1 MAGVWGRPKR
11 EEVPHAVVTSGEEC
25 TICYA
30 APQNVCFKPCNHGA
44 CHGCV
49 GNLRRANIFKA
60 DAGVKCPYCRGY
72 VESYQGV
79 TEDSELSSDLTAAN
93 KAAEAAAATRHGPQM
108 PSIQS
113 VSAPQGVSNRAT
125 TERWHCSCG
134 KMNTDFRERCSQ
146 CNKPNPIAPATKET
160 EKKNIMKCSPDEIL
174 ALALQKLHPSLDVAF
189 QEAGMP
195 VEPSSAS
202 SGNNL
207 TVTGNEASLQVA
219 IASKNG
225 LDKLK
230 RVVKSL
236 TKNGHVHTLLF
247 HWFGNYTLQD
257 LVVASSK
264 LRRSAEH
271 MLLKPGQSEAQ
282 VAVLQDLIAGRN
294 DLLGALVKEVSNDAV
309 GAALHKQGTYAL
321 QKVLESPCRDSEFV
335 QLGKSLMEQALELV
349 GGEPGIYVM
358 AKLVDQ
364 LVKAANNAEEDKEES
379 APAAQFLL
387 DMVCNLYHS
396 KQAKYTDSQR
406 YEKLRYDMLIA
417 AIDGALPMHNSAM
430 LALMLARSAHEI
442 QKKSPGRFL
451 VKQLLK
457 LQPRRSGSVQIMQN
471 VVCHV
476 GESFEQNLVELMLK
490 SDDRP
495 PHVVTVL
502 MQELSA
508 NNENDWAEHLV
519 GEMVEGAASFK
530 HSQDAMHILKES
542 LALSCFGE
550 EFVREQLKAL
560 DSELSRSSK
569 AGFDQAVWKERTKN
583 LEAKEAVAAA
593 ESAAAAAVAN
603 GAADSGHDSDHE
615 SAKAGS
621 SSSQDVPAASMPAAS
636 IPSMPAAN
644 MPAASMLSLQQ
655 QAAAQPPAAF
665 GSVDFIPG
673 LGPADF
679 IDSAADAGESSQVSS
694 QSSPNGGSSMKK
706 ASKTPPPGFAGTPS
720 FSSSTADGA
729 AGDAAGLVAPSPDR
743 GRQASSSLQYNPL
756 SGSPSH
762 APSQPRYTPSQS
774 PERPSTS
781 SDPLAFIIKQGQ
793 GYQHS
798 SASAAPSVGSAG
810 RTRPAYQ
817 PPSDST
823 LPQWMPPQQQAKG
836 QKPGQSPQMSP
847 KGQGSSQQAPQYA
860 PRPYV
865 PYNPHLTSDGS
876 DSRAA
881 KSGNAPS
888 RSPGGPAMAL
898 NLGKLML
905 ALLWVGLSLSAV
917 QAQPSAQN
925 INPNVSLTLNSTT
938 LLYSGQTV
946 TVSWSGVPN
955 PTAADA
961 VALVIPTSY
970 APDAN
975 LHNTVPLK
983 YRWALQTNPNYLTTG
998 SGSTTFRILNQ
1009 RADPHFLFFSNIT
1022 HSGNF
1027 SDVDVIARSPNI
1039 TIVNY
1044 NEPTQGHLAYTGN
1057 QGEISVQWLTR
1068 DAGNP
1073 TVHYGTSSGSLTSTV
1088 TGNTTTYTRQDM
1100 CGAAANSYGWI
1111 DPGTMNNVILTNLT
1125 PSTTYYYTY
1134 GDPNFGNFSSQA
1146 HFLTPPAVGPNTS
1159 VYVLDTADMGH
1170 AEPDGSNEWEDDL
1183 NQRLYNAPGSI
1194 AEILSS
1200 ITNQYNGNGL
1210 QQGAGL
1216 VITGMLE
1223 AELKNNPVLLWMNG
1237 DVNYARGF
1245 ETQWDVGFDQYETIS
1260 RQVPTMVAEGNHET
1274 DWPGRRPVGA
1284 SDRFANTATDS
1295 GGECGIPFYKRYQ
1308 MPSQYLKL
1316 WYSFDVGPI
1325 HNLVFST
1332 ELDYSRGSEQ
1342 FNFILTD
1349 LMNVN
1354 RNVTPWVIVHGHRPA
1369 YATVVDTAS
1378 VIQAQDQRNA
1388 FEDIFVETGVD
1399 MVLSGHVHNYQRT
1412 CEVFKNTC
1420 VPRAADGSS
1429 QAPVWIVNGN
1439 AGQWLS
1445 TAEPVIPPFFE
1456 AVAIEH
1462 GYLKY
1467 HVNQTTLFA
1476 EMVSAQTGNVFDS
1489 FTLTKPVGWK
1499 FNATAKAAL
1508 VSGFIPTY
1516 QETLGQ
1522 RYGYSGASAAA
1533 TAILTVVYNNPQLFT
1548 GLANATLVQ
1557 DINVLD
1563 TLANTLQILEPTFPL
1578 YLSPELQNSNLTSP
1592 AAKLYLNEFLV
1603 PQIPVLRA
1611 AVQNSEVG
1619 DLLLGTANDT
1629 NSLAKAFSYK

>member
-655 QAAAQPPAAF
+655 VEAQMVQDPVPALNMLSLQQAEAQQAAQQLLHGSLQQAAAQPPAAF

-706 ASKTPPPGFAGTPS
+706 VQYSGRLPSYIPPDEQHRLIAQAKVHSADAASVPQASKTPPPGFAGTPS

-888 RSPGGPAMAL
+888 RSNGQVPFVQQQQNKQQPP
-898 NLGKLML
+898 LMH
-905 ALLWVGLSLSAV
+905 
-917 QAQPSAQN
+917 
-925 INPNVSLTLNSTT
+925 
-938 LLYSGQTV
+938 GQKPV
-946 TVSWSGVPN
+946 IR
-955 PTAADA
+955 AAA
-961 VALVIPTSY
+961 
-970 APDAN
+970 
-975 LHNTVPLK
+975 
-983 YRWALQTNPNYLTTG
+983 
-998 SGSTTFRILNQ
+998 
-1009 RADPHFLFFSNIT
+1009 
-1022 HSGNF
+1022 
-1027 SDVDVIARSPNI
+1027 
-1039 TIVNY
+1039 
-1044 NEPTQGHLAYTGN
+1044 
-1057 QGEISVQWLTR
+1057 
-1068 DAGNP
+1068 
-1073 TVHYGTSSGSLTSTV
+1073 
-1088 TGNTTTYTRQDM
+1088 
-1100 CGAAANSYGWI
+1100 GAAA
-1111 DPGTMNNVILTNLT
+1111 PQ
-1125 PSTTYYYTY
+1125 
-1134 GDPNFGNFSSQA
+1134 QA
-1146 HFLTPPAVGPNTS
+1146 Q
-1159 VYVLDTADMGH
+1159 
-1170 AEPDGSNEWEDDL
+1170 
-1183 NQRLYNAPGSI
+1183 QRLNAGQGRGQGATPRAGP
-1194 AEILSS
+1194 A
-1200 ITNQYNGNGL
+1200 G
-1210 QQGAGL
+1210 QQGASPQRAQAAAAPA
-1216 VITGMLE
+1216 LE
-1223 AELKNNPVLLWMNG
+1223 AAVPSGWTCPICTYRHEDKQ
-1237 DVNYARGF
+1237 AGF
-1245 ETQWDVGFDQYETIS
+1245 LACAVCSSVRKET
-1260 RQVPTMVAEGNHET
+1260 
-1274 DWPGRRPVGA
+1274 
-1284 SDRFANTATDS
+1284 
-1295 GGECGIPFYKRYQ
+1295 
-1308 MPSQYLKL
+1308 
-1316 WYSFDVGPI
+1316 
-1325 HNLVFST
+1325 
-1332 ELDYSRGSEQ
+1332 
-1342 FNFILTD
+1342 
-1349 LMNVN
+1349 
-1354 RNVTPWVIVHGHRPA
+1354 
-1369 YATVVDTAS
+1369 
-1378 VIQAQDQRNA
+1378 
-1388 FEDIFVETGVD
+1388 
-1399 MVLSGHVHNYQRT
+1399 
-1412 CEVFKNTC
+1412 
-1420 VPRAADGSS
+1420 
-1429 QAPVWIVNGN
+1429 
-1439 AGQWLS
+1439 
-1445 TAEPVIPPFFE
+1445 
-1456 AVAIEH
+1456 
-1462 GYLKY
+1462 
-1467 HVNQTTLFA
+1467 
-1476 EMVSAQTGNVFDS
+1476 
-1489 FTLTKPVGWK
+1489 
-1499 FNATAKAAL
+1499 
-1508 VSGFIPTY
+1508 
-1516 QETLGQ
+1516 
-1522 RYGYSGASAAA
+1522 
-1533 TAILTVVYNNPQLFT
+1533 
-1548 GLANATLVQ
+1548 
-1557 DINVLD
+1557 
-1563 TLANTLQILEPTFPL
+1563 
-1578 YLSPELQNSNLTSP
+1578 
-1592 AAKLYLNEFLV
+1592 
-1603 PQIPVLRA
+1603 
-1611 AVQNSEVG
+1611 
-1619 DLLLGTANDT
+1619 
-1629 NSLAKAFSYK
+1629 